1 MARVTGVVVTDRDRI
16 LISYIAIARYAS
28 TAQVQRLVAEERDPS
43 IVKRRLRRLCSA
55 SNRPGASP
63 PLRKL
68 QYKRAEGTAV
78 AVWALTQVGRA
89 MAEDMV
95 PYLRPPGKADV
106 GAQFLQHTLMLNDV
120 LMDLALALRASSDAP
135 LAGLPFRWLCE
146 NDEQLGFS
154 AFRRD
159 LGESRATV
167 LKPDAILEMPTARRR
182 VFLEAETGA
191 HSIATADPTHYGAVL
206 RKLERYS
213 RFLTGLRPGA
223 GPTTFYEAAFPDG
236 LVPELVF
243 LVHSEGRKAKVEAA
257 IRDWSRGRGL
267 EELAVRVLTFREA
280 AGAFASAL
288 GGRVVAAPSPRPI
301 FIDDLRARRLR
312 EGFNAVAAALQAA
325 TRVVAEHNASCG
337 RGLVLPPPPLAEL
350 RDLRDLIKHDLLG
363 EPRAHLASTGGVG
376 QHR

>member
-1 MARVTGVVVTDRDRI
+1 
-16 LISYIAIARYAS
+16 
-28 TAQVQRLVAEERDPS
+28 
-43 IVKRRLRRLCSA
+43 
-55 SNRPGASP
+55 
-63 PLRKL
+63 
-68 QYKRAEGTAV
+68 
-78 AVWALTQVGRA
+78 
-89 MAEDMV
+89 
-95 PYLRPPGKADV
+95 
-106 GAQFLQHTLMLNDV
+106 MLNDV
-120 LMDLALALRASSDAP
+120 LLDLALALRASSDAP

-167 LKPDAILEMPTARRR
+167 LKPDAILEMPSARRR

-243 LVHSEGRKAKVEAA
+243 LVHSEGRKTKVEAA
-257 IRDWSRGRGL
+257 IRDWGRGRGL

-280 AGAFASAL
+280 SGAFASAL

-363 EPRAHLASTGGVG
+363 EPRAHLESTGGGG